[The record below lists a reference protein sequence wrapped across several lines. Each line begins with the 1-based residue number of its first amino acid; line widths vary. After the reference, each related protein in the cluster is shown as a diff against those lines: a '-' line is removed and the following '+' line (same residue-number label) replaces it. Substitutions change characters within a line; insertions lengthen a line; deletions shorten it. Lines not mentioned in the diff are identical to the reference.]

1 MEKINIL
8 MATYN
13 GRKYLRE
20 QIDSILNQTYSDFRL
35 FISDDASTDSTV
47 KILEEYEK
55 KDKRVEIYCHEKNM
69 GVVSNFEFLIN
80 KVRSE
85 YFMFADQDDVW
96 KPDKIEKSLKKL
108 EETGSDLVYTDLEVV
123 DNKLN
128 KLESSFWKQ
137 KGFYEKIT
145 KNNNFESL
153 YLNNYIN
160 GCTML
165 CKSSYINDFLPLPK
179 NSKYVIHD
187 YWIALVVSQNGK
199 MAYIEEP
206 TIKYRQHGNNQV
218 GSSRKSDTLNT
229 FEEVRDLFLQ
239 VKIEH
244 FETFVKNEKVFKSK
258 NVKRLNR
265 ESLAYFKDLKSK
277 DKINFKNWKL
287 FFKLYKYEDFKY
299 KMLNFFI
306 LNMPILAK
314 IAFKIKKK
322 KDIKNAK
329 KINIQKNNENKV

>member
-13 GRKYLRE
+13 GRRYLRD

-35 FISDDASTDSTV
+35 LISDDASTDSTV

-55 KDKRVEIYCHEKNM
+55 KDSRVEIYCHEKNL

-85 YFMFADQDDVW
+85 YFMFADQDDIW
-96 KPDKIEKSLKKL
+96 EPDKIEKSLKKL
-108 EETGSDLVYTDLEVV
+108 KETGSDLVFTDLEVV
-123 DNKLN
+123 DSKLN
-128 KLESSFWKQ
+128 QIEPSFWKQ
-137 KGFYEKIT
+137 KGFYDKII
-145 KNNNFESL
+145 KFNGFNAL

-165 CKSSYINDFLPLPK
+165 CKSSWINEFLPLPK

-187 YWIALVVSQNGK
+187 YWIALIVSQTGR
-199 MAYIEEP
+199 IDFIPET

-218 GSSRKSDTLNT
+218 GSSRKSDTLET
-229 FEEVRDLFLQ
+229 LDEIRDLFLQ

-244 FETFVKNEKVFKSK
+244 FETFVKNEKKFKTK
-258 NVKRLNR
+258 ELKQLNR
-265 ESLAYFKDLKSK
+265 ESLEYFKDLKQK
-277 DKINFKNWKL
+277 NKFNFKNWGL

-299 KMLNFFI
+299 KMLNFII
-306 LNMPILAK
+306 LNMPA
-314 IAFKIKKK
+314 IARIGFKIKKK
-322 KDIKNAK
+322 RDLKNASINEDK
-329 KINIQKNNENKV
+329 K

>member
-13 GRKYLRE
+13 GRRYLRE
-20 QIDSILNQTYSDFRL
+20 QIDSILNQTYSNFRL
-35 FISDDASTDSTV
+35 LISDDASTDSTL

-55 KDKRVEIYCHEKNM
+55 KDRRVEIYSHEKNM
-69 GVVSNFEFLIN
+69 GVVANFEFLID

-96 KPDKIEKSLKKL
+96 ELDKIEKSLKKL
-108 EETGSDLVYTDLEVV
+108 EETDSDLVYTDLEVV

-128 KLESSFWKQ
+128 QIEPSFWKQ
-137 KGFYEKIT
+137 KGFYNKIT
-145 KNNNFESL
+145 KYNNFESL

-165 CKSSYINDFLPLPK
+165 CKSSWINEVLPLPK
-179 NSKYVIHD
+179 SSKYVIHD
-187 YWIALVVSQNGK
+187 YWIALIVSHNGK
-199 MAYIEEP
+199 MAYVEEP
-206 TIKYRQHGNNQV
+206 TIKYRQHRKNQV
-218 GSSRKSDTLNT
+218 GSSRKSDTLET
-229 FEEVRDLFLQ
+229 FDEIRNLFLQ

-244 FETFVKNEKVFKSK
+244 FETFVENEKVFKSNEIK
-258 NVKRLNR
+258 KLNR
-265 ESLAYFKDLKSK
+265 DSLAYFKNLKSK
-277 DKINFKNWKL
+277 EMFNFKNWTL
-287 FFKLYKYEDFKY
+287 FFKLYKYEDFNY

-306 LNMPILAK
+306 LNMPCLAR

-322 KDIKNAK
+322 RDNK
-329 KINIQKNNENKV
+329 KNNNK

>member
-13 GRKYLRE
+13 GRRYLKK
-20 QIDSILNQTYSDFRL
+20 QIDSILNQTFSDFRL
-35 FISDDASTDSTV
+35 LISDDASTDSTL

-55 KDKRVEIYCHEKNM
+55 KDSRVEIYSHEKNM
-69 GVVSNFEFLIN
+69 GVVENFEFLIN

-96 KPDKIEKSLKKL
+96 EPDKIEKSLRKL
-108 EETGSDLVYTDLEVV
+108 EETASDLVYTDLEVV

-128 KLESSFWKQ
+128 QIEPSFWKQ
-137 KGFYEKIT
+137 KGFYNKII
-145 KNNNFESL
+145 KYNNFESL

-165 CKSSYINDFLPLPK
+165 CKSSWINEFLPLPK

-187 YWIALVVSQNGK
+187 YWIALVVSHRGK
-199 MAYIEEP
+199 MAYIEKP

-218 GSSRKSDTLNT
+218 GSSRKSDTLETLDEIRN
-229 FEEVRDLFLQ
+229 LFLQ

-244 FETFVKNEKVFKSK
+244 FETFIKNEKVFKSK
-258 NVKRLNR
+258 EIRDLNKQ
-265 ESLAYFKDLKSK
+265 SLAYFMDLKK
-277 DKINFKNWKL
+277 KNNFNFKNWKL

-306 LNMPILAK
+306 LNMPALAR
-314 IAFKIKKK
+314 IAFRIKKK
-322 KDIKNAK
+322 RDSKN
-329 KINIQKNNENKV
+329 IEQE

>member
-13 GRKYLRE
+13 GRRYLKK
-20 QIDSILNQTYSDFRL
+20 QIDSILNQTFSDFRL
-35 FISDDASTDSTV
+35 LISDDASTDSTL

-55 KDKRVEIYCHEKNM
+55 KDSRVEIYSHEKNM
-69 GVVSNFEFLIN
+69 GVVENFEFLIN

-96 KPDKIEKSLKKL
+96 EPDKIEKSLRKL
-108 EETGSDLVYTDLEVV
+108 EETASDLVYTDLEVV

-128 KLESSFWKQ
+128 QIEPSFWKQ
-137 KGFYEKIT
+137 KGFYNKII
-145 KNNNFESL
+145 KYNNFESL

-165 CKSSYINDFLPLPK
+165 CKSSWINEFLPLPK

-187 YWIALVVSQNGK
+187 YWIALVVSHRGK
-199 MAYIEEP
+199 MAYIEKP

-218 GSSRKSDTLNT
+218 GSSRKSDTLETLDEIRN
-229 FEEVRDLFLQ
+229 LFLQ

-244 FETFVKNEKVFKSK
+244 FETFIKNEKVFKSK
-258 NVKRLNR
+258 
-265 ESLAYFKDLKSK
+265 E
-277 DKINFKNWKL
+277 I
-287 FFKLYKYEDFKY
+287 
-299 KMLNFFI
+299 
-306 LNMPILAK
+306 
-314 IAFKIKKK
+314 
-322 KDIKNAK
+322 
-329 KINIQKNNENKV
+329 

>member
-13 GRKYLRE
+13 GRRFLKK
-20 QIDSILNQTYSDFRL
+20 QIDSILNQTYSNFRL
-35 FISDDASTDSTV
+35 LISDDASTDSTV

-55 KDKRVEIYCHEKNM
+55 QDKRVEIYSHEKNM
-69 GVVSNFEFLIN
+69 GVVANFEFLIN

-96 KPDKIEKSLKKL
+96 EPDKIEKSLKKM
-108 EETGSDLVYTDLEVV
+108 EETGSDLVFTDLEVV
-123 DNKLN
+123 DSRLRPIHP
-128 KLESSFWKQ
+128 SFWRQ
-137 KGFYEKIT
+137 KGFYDKIV
-145 KNNNFESL
+145 KYHNFESL

-179 NSKYVIHD
+179 DSKYVIHD
-187 YWIALVVSQNGK
+187 YWIALVISQNGTIS
-199 MAYIEEP
+199 YVDEP
-206 TIKYRQHGNNQV
+206 TVKYRQHGNNQI
-218 GSSRKSDTLNT
+218 GSTRKSDTLET
-229 FEEVRDLFLQ
+229 LDEIRDLFIQ

-258 NVKRLNR
+258 EIQLLNR
-265 ESLAYFKDLKSK
+265 ESLAYYKDLKNK
-277 DKINFKNWKL
+277 NNFNFKNWKL

-306 LNMPILAK
+306 LNMPALAR

-322 KDIKNAK
+322 RDNKNLESQEASKDEK
-329 KINIQKNNENKV
+329 K